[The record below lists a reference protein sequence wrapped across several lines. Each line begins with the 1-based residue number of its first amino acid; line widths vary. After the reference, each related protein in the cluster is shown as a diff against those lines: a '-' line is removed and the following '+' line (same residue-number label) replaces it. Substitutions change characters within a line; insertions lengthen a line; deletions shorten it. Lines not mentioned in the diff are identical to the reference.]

1 MVHTRPL
8 SLQYLLEGRGEDTHV
23 IMTNN
28 SGRVS
33 TSYMAWGVGCL
44 HVGVS
49 PPVPPQPSLTLS
61 TPTLPACNVT
71 IHNRCKDTLA
81 NCTKVKQKVS

>member
-1 MVHTRPL
+1 
-8 SLQYLLEGRGEDTHV
+8 
-23 IMTNN
+23 MTNN
-28 SGRVS
+28 PGRLGECLQAIWPGELGV
-33 TSYMAWGVGCL
+33 YMWVCHPL
-44 HVGVS
+44 YHPS
-49 PPVPPQPSLTLS
+49 PPFTLS